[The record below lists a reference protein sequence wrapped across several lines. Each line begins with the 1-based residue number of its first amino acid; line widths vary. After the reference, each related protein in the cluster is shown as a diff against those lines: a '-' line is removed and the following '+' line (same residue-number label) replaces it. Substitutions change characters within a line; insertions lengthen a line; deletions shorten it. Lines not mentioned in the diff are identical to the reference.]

1 MLKETDVIV
10 PGILESSQWKVI
22 GDSGD
27 AILARVNDNN
37 EFDPWMDEVRI
48 GYGEECE
55 GRRLRGQ
62 TRVHDGCNSQREALM
77 CHIKGEVKSDGI
89 SV

>member
-48 GYGEECE
+48 GYGEECK

-62 TRVHDGCNSQREALM
+62 TRVHDGV
-77 CHIKGEVKSDGI
+77 IVKGKL
-89 SV
+89 